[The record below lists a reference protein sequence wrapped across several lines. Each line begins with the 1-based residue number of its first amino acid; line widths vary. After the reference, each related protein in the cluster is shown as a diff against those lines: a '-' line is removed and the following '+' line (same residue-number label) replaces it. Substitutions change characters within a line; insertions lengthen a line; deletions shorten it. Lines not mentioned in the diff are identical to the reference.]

1 MDDFFSGRKH
11 LLDEDAPNP
20 LCCHQGKDWKGKGKL
35 YLGVRCHSGSAAL
48 HEHEQRTGCHWPTI
62 TSVHG
67 ASALNASCSSSAFA
81 HGRTRSRDA
90 VVWWLSVFFLQCN
103 WLRLIFLYSSDDT
116 HFFYEVTWH
125 FLQKSCLF
133 LFLRLI
139 FISFLRISA
148 NFQNKE
154 VFLHIHICSLNCLMK
169 R

>member
-1 MDDFFSGRKH
+1 MIFFWPKTPAGWRRAK
-11 LLDEDAPNP
+11 P
-20 LCCHQGKDWKGKGKL
+20 LCCHQEKDWKGKGKL
-35 YLGVRCHSGSAAL
+35 YFSVRCHSGSTAL

-103 WLRLIFLYSSDDT
+103 WLRLIFLYSSDGT
-116 HFFYEVTWH
+116 HFFMRSRDT
-125 FLQKSCLF
+125 SCRRVVYFYSLG
-133 LFLRLI
+133 LI

-148 NFQNKE
+148 KFQNKE
-154 VFLHIHICSLNCLMK
+154 IFLHIHICCLNCLMK